1 MQLSHS
7 VTQRFCGFFTF
18 GHGAIAC
25 PIEQPGRG
33 IFRVRIDDRL
43 QTALRNAEVA
53 SGASVTGQWHQLID
67 ILSQNPLR
75 FDRSEIAMGLVKARQ
90 LRDKVS
96 VKERVA
102 AIQTLHGRIVSPPLV
117 QLLASDEPAV
127 AAAVIAAAR
136 LDDEHWADLVPHL
149 SVRARGFMRS
159 RNDLGPLALR
169 ALALHSGRD
178 FVLPGGA
185 AAASQPAKPQTT
197 QPQPDPD
204 TPLVGEPLGQP
215 RWDKKPV
222 PIGEVVE
229 RLEQWRR
236 DHDRGDAPQL
246 PFEADLAAALE
257 PATEIR
263 FETDDSGTV
272 IWVEGAPRGAI
283 VGIDIAR
290 PAFDNGP
297 GPDAY
302 GAAAFRQRMPMENA
316 RMRLRGASVVEGDW
330 RMSASPFF
338 DADSGRFRGFRGIM
352 RRPTV
357 AETANNLHDPKR
369 QAEQMQQILHELRTP
384 LGAIV
389 GFAEIIEQ
397 QMFGPVDDGYRGL
410 ADAIL
415 TDANQLL
422 SGFDDLAIAAQLDR
436 GALEVPTGATECNW
450 LAERLALRLQTV
462 SNSLNIEVN
471 LSIADPVRAFA
482 VEQDM
487 AERLFSRL
495 LASVIMGC
503 EPGETLTGRFSTQI
517 GAVTQN
523 IFRLTLPTKLAG
535 LSEEELLGSGPV
547 AGAVVGGSPLL
558 GLGFSLRLVRN
569 LARNVEGGLLFQNES
584 LLVKLPAVQD
594 DQHAFK
600 DQRSE

>member
-1 MQLSHS
+1 M
-7 VTQRFCGFFTF
+7 
-18 GHGAIAC
+18 
-25 PIEQPGRG
+25 
-33 IFRVRIDDRL
+33 RIDDRL
-43 QTALRNAEVA
+43 HTALRNAEA
-53 SGASVTGQWHQLID
+53 SGSSSVAGEWHQLVD

-75 FDRSEIAMGLVKARQ
+75 FDPSEIANGLVKARQ
-90 LRDKVS
+90 MRDKVH
-96 VKERVA
+96 VTERAAAVA
-102 AIQTLHGRIVSPPLV
+102 TLHGRILSPPLV
-117 QLLASDEPAV
+117 RLLASDEPPV
-127 AAAVIAAAR
+127 AEAVISGAR
-136 LDDEHWADLVPHL
+136 LDDDQWADLVPHL
-149 SVRARGFMRS
+149 PVRARGFMRS
-159 RNDLGPLALR
+159 RKDLGPLARR
-169 ALALHSGRD
+169 ALALHSGGD
-178 FVLPGGA
+178 FVLSGNVA
-185 AAASQPAKPQTT
+185 
-197 QPQPDPD
+197 QPQSPPQS
-204 TPLVGEPLGQP
+204 TEAKQAEQAEQPLGQP
-215 RWDKKPV
+215 SWDNKAV

-236 DHDRGDAPQL
+236 DHERSDAPQL
-246 PFEADLAAALE
+246 PFEGDCADVLELAN
-257 PATEIR
+257 EIR

-357 AETANNLHDPKR
+357 AETADNPHDPKR
-369 QAEQMQQILHELRTP
+369 QAEQLQQILHELRTP

-397 QMFGPVDDGYRGL
+397 QMFGAVDDSYRGL

-415 TDANQLL
+415 ADANQLL
-422 SGFDDLAIAAQLDR
+422 SGFDDLAIAAQMDR
-436 GALEVPTGATECNW
+436 GVLEVQTGTTDCNW
-450 LAERLALRLQTV
+450 LADRLVLRLQTA
-462 SNSLNIEVN
+462 SNSLNVNVN

-482 VEQDM
+482 VEKEM

-503 EPGETLTGRFSTQI
+503 EPGETLTGRFSTEI
-517 GAVTQN
+517 GTITKNQ
-523 IFRLTLPTKLAG
+523 FRLTLPTKLAG

-547 AGAVVGGSPLL
+547 IGDAIGGSPLL

-569 LARNVEGGLLFQNES
+569 LARNVEGGLHFQNES
-584 LLVKLPAVQD
+584 LLVTLPAVQED
-594 DQHAFK
+594 RHAYK
-600 DQRSE
+600 DRRSD

>member
-1 MQLSHS
+1 MALSL
-7 VTQRFCGFFTF
+7 TFTEDKDRAR
-18 GHGAIAC
+18 H
-25 PIEQPGRG
+25 
-33 IFRVRIDDRL
+33 RVRIDDRL
-43 QTALRNAEVA
+43 QTALRNADAPMGGV
-53 SGASVTGQWHQLID
+53 VTGQWHQLID

-75 FDRSEIAMGLVKARQ
+75 FDASEIAAGLVKARQ
-90 LRDKVS
+90 LRDKVD
-96 VKERVA
+96 VTERVKA
-102 AIQTLHGRIVSPPLV
+102 LSSLHGRILSAPLV
-117 QLLASDEPAV
+117 QLLASDEPPV
-127 AAAVIAAAR
+127 AETVIAAAR
-136 LDDEHWADLVPHL
+136 LDDEQWADLVPHL
-149 SVRARGFMRS
+149 PVRARGFLRS
-159 RNDLGPLALR
+159 RKDLGPMARR
-169 ALALHSGRD
+169 ALVVHSSRD
-178 FVLPGGA
+178 FVLPA
-185 AAASQPAKPQTT
+185 ANSAAQPTIKNVTVPPSMDLT
-197 QPQPDPD
+197 
-204 TPLVGEPLGQP
+204 PLGQP
-215 RWDKKPV
+215 NWDKKPV

-229 RLEQWRR
+229 RLERWRR
-236 DHDRGDAPQL
+236 DHDRGEAPQL
-246 PFEADLAAALE
+246 PFEPEFAGAPE
-257 PATEIR
+257 PAQEIR
-263 FETDDSGTV
+263 FETDDNGTV

-357 AETANNLHDPKR
+357 AETADNLHDPKR

-397 QMFGPVDDGYRGL
+397 QMFGPVDDNYRGL

-422 SGFDDLAIAAQLDR
+422 SGFDDLAIAAQMDR
-436 GALEVPTGATECNW
+436 GALEVQTGTTECGR

-462 SNSLNIEVN
+462 SNSLNVDVN

-495 LASVIMGC
+495 LAAVIMGC
-503 EPGETLTGRFSTQI
+503 EPGETLNGRFSTEI
-517 GAVTQN
+517 GAVAYN
-523 IFRLTLPTKLAG
+523 HFRLTLPTKLAG
-535 LSEEELLGSGPV
+535 LSEEELLGTAPV
-547 AGAVVGGSPLL
+547 TGAVVGGSPLL

-569 LARNVEGGLLFQNES
+569 LARNVDGSLHFQKES
-584 LLVKLPAVQD
+584 LLVKLPAVQED
-594 DQHAFK
+594 MHSFK
-600 DQRSE
+600 DQRGD